1 MTFRISELQEVL
13 CACGRPRSGRKH
25 ELLGRALNLLRQ
37 SEGTSLRERVKNRI
51 VELYKLRFPSRA
63 LPSSISVAS
72 LYSSTENSN
81 KQTHERTHNSTVP
94 GIMNSQT
101 SSTKQSETSNERS
114 KRPGYDKQ
122 STIHNALLGRSSSL
136 DDRST
141 SHSDR
146 LTNYDSPKGHHSSS
160 HDNLSRIQNRPT
172 SRTTTSEQRY
182 QINGS
187 SSCHDGMPVHPDVRF
202 INLPFAE
209 LQDVLIKPTSLGNF
223 SFIFICYISFQAFDI
238 IKFMNSKF

>member
-25 ELLGRALNLLRQ
+25 ELLGRALSLLRQ

-63 LPSSISVAS
+63 LPASISAAS
-72 LYSSTENSN
+72 LYSSTESSN
-81 KQTHERTHNSTVP
+81 KQTHERTHNNSVP
-94 GIMNSQT
+94 GIMSSQA

-114 KRPGYDKQ
+114 KRSGYEKQ
-122 STIHNALLGRSSSL
+122 STIHNALLGRTSSL
-136 DDRST
+136 DDRPS

-146 LTNYDSPKGHHSSS
+146 LTNYDPPKGHHSSS

-172 SRTTTSEQRY
+172 SRATASEQRY

-209 LQDVLIKPTSLGNF
+209 LQDVLIKPTSLGQF
-223 SFIFICYISFQAFDI
+223 TSYSLAVFASKPFHI
-238 IKFMNSKF
+238 IKLTGS